1 MPVNYTQRDHGTFL
15 HVRATGR
22 FTLDEVRTF
31 LTRLATDPEVKP
43 DHVTLFDTTKA
54 EFGAIG
60 DDEFAEVL
68 SLVREY
74 PLVARKMAI
83 LVKDRRFARH
93 GAMFQSAPGTGG
105 ERTEVFTSLVEATN
119 WLSR

>member
-1 MPVNYTQRDHGTFL
+1 MPVNYTLRDHGTFL

-22 FTLDEVRTF
+22 FTVADIRAF
-31 LTRLATDPEVKP
+31 LASLAADSNVKA

-68 SLVREY
+68 SLVREH

-93 GAMFQSAPGTGG
+93 GTMFQNAPGTGG
-105 ERTEVFTSLVEATN
+105 ERAEVFTSLVEATN